1 MDIRYLLDEKKI
13 IGSFSK
19 HAKTYDRYAQL
30 QKSMAERLAS
40 FLPVPLPDTVL
51 EIGCGTGLFTRHLLT
66 RSIKQLVLND
76 IAPGML
82 KILSGSIT
90 LPSNIK
96 ISSGNA
102 ERIHF
107 EKVDLICAN
116 AVFQWFL
123 NPKKTLGKLN
133 QALTSNGN
141 LVFSTFGPET
151 LVEFRQVAN
160 LSSPVNLYAKEVWV
174 RMIRDSGFSI
184 NLCDVEIRKTFF
196 PSTRTLL
203 KNLQQIGATPVQMIK
218 TGELRKLMRDYDA
231 RFSTTQGVYA
241 TWELYYF
248 SLACEN

>member
-1 MDIRYLLDEKKI
+1 MNTQHLLNEENLID
-13 IGSFSK
+13 SFSK

-40 FLPVPLPDTVL
+40 LLPVPLPDNVL

-66 RSIKQLVLND
+66 QSVKRLVLND

-82 KILSGSIT
+82 KVLSNSIT
-90 LPSNIK
+90 LPANTK
-96 ISSGNA
+96 IFSGNA

-116 AVFQWFL
+116 AVFQWFR
-123 NPKKTLGKLN
+123 NPQETLEKLN
-133 QALTSNGN
+133 QALTRNGK
-141 LVFSTFGPET
+141 LIFSTFGAET
-151 LVEFRQVAN
+151 LVEFRQA
-160 LSSPVNLYAKEVWV
+160 VNLLSPIDLYTKEAWA

-196 PSTRTLL
+196 PSTMTLL
-203 KNLQQIGATPVQMIK
+203 KNLQQIGAAPVQMVK
-218 TGELRKLMRDYDA
+218 TGGLRKLMRDYDA